1 MRKKSHIC
9 LGRYLAENASARELR
24 SHKKAFLLGSILPDI
39 RPSFVTKKH
48 EYNGT
53 YEEVQESIRRLTTDC
68 NLLLRNR
75 RVYCRRMGEVIHY
88 VADYFT
94 FPHNSCYPGSLKDHC
109 RYEND
114 LKHYM
119 RDYIYSGEAE
129 RNQNVY
135 YQFYTVEE
143 LFAYIEA
150 CHEEYMED
158 VHSVEQDAL
167 YITRVCSQVVS
178 GILPAAASE
187 GGGRPPGGKR
197 GCLLGCLASAEY
209 LNMTREMY
217 ALSDFLIMVFVMVS
231 EAVT

>member
-53 YEEVQESIRRLTTDC
+53 YEEVQESISRLTTDC
-68 NLLLRNR
+68 N
-75 RVYCRRMGEVIHY
+75 
-88 VADYFT
+88 FT

-178 GILPAAASE
+178 GIYQLLHQKEEAARQA
-187 GGGRPPGGKR
+187 GR
-197 GCLLGCLASAEY
+197 
-209 LNMTREMY
+209 
-217 ALSDFLIMVFVMVS
+217 
-231 EAVT
+231 EAAYWAA

>member
-94 FPHNSCYPGSLKDHC
+94 FPHNSCYRGSLKDHC

-178 GILPAAASE
+178 GIYQLLHQKEEAARQA
-187 GGGRPPGGKR
+187 GR
-197 GCLLGCLASAEY
+197 
-209 LNMTREMY
+209 
-217 ALSDFLIMVFVMVS
+217 
-231 EAVT
+231 EAAYWAA

>member
-1 MRKKSHIC
+1 
-9 LGRYLAENASARELR
+9 
-24 SHKKAFLLGSILPDI
+24 
-39 RPSFVTKKH
+39 
-48 EYNGT
+48 
-53 YEEVQESIRRLTTDC
+53 
-68 NLLLRNR
+68 
-75 RVYCRRMGEVIHY
+75 
-88 VADYFT
+88 
-94 FPHNSCYPGSLKDHC
+94 
-109 RYEND
+109 
-114 LKHYM
+114 M

-178 GILPAAASE
+178 GIYQLLHQKEEAARQA
-187 GGGRPPGGKR
+187 GRE

>member
-9 LGRYLAENASARELR
+9 LGSYLVETAYASELKNHR
-24 SHKKAFLLGSILPDI
+24 KAFLLGSILPDC

-53 YEEVQESIRRLTTDC
+53 YEEVRESIRRLTVDC
-68 NLLLRNR
+68 NLLLRNH

-94 FPHNSCYPGSLKDHC
+94 YPHNSCYPGTLKDHC
-109 RYEND
+109 RYENE
-114 LKHYM
+114 LKHYL
-119 RDYIYSGEAE
+119 RAYIQSGQAE
-129 RNQNVY
+129 KDQHVF
-135 YQFYTVEE
+135 YQFYSVEE

-150 CHEEYMED
+150 CHEEYMKD

-178 GILPAAASE
+178 GIYQLLHQKEEAARHA
-187 GGGRPPGGKR
+187 GR
-197 GCLLGCLASAEY
+197 
-209 LNMTREMY
+209 
-217 ALSDFLIMVFVMVS
+217 
-231 EAVT
+231 EAAYWAA